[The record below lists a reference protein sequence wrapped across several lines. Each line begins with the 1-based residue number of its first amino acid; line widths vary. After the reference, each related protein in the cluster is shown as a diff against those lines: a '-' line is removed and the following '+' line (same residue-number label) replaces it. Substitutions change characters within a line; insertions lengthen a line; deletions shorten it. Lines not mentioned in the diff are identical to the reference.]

1 MKKLSTAVIS
11 KNAVKDQGD
20 GRISFDT
27 PVTVSSDDVHW
38 DGSRYDV
45 PSMDLSKY
53 DGKLRS
59 DHMYDWPSVLGHV
72 TGLAKQGKKLVIS
85 GIDFLVNQNPYA
97 QFAYEMV
104 KAGGATDL
112 SVGVEPGSA
121 EDDGLEHN
129 AVLAEISL
137 VGFGNNPA
145 AKINQIAKNAIEQS
159 EAQGLDTKD
168 FRDYLLTISG
178 NSLDQSNDDT
188 IKEDN
193 AMSEVKKNDA
203 DESKDDDQV
212 ETPTPADNPADEAPQ
227 SGDDA
232 QDEQPE
238 KDDDD
243 KDDDAVE
250 QNSLGEAVEKL
261 SAQVAKLS
269 KNAFDKSAKEPG
281 FVKGN
286 TAEAPASNLPK
297 DWKERTAMQISSY
310 WKAEKEGD
318 TDARVTLNKINKF
331 HKNLLH
337 EQGLDKNATDGAKG
351 LTSYGNFV
359 TSPELLTEI
368 EGFRSDYSAVLS
380 AFPFQQTNSLE
391 MAWLKR
397 DGDISMTH
405 VGIDPSHASDN
416 DNLKPLSE
424 YEGDIQRS
432 YLEELAAVTPVA
444 NSTTI
449 FLAADLLGDIAQG
462 YRTEYDR
469 KLSQL
474 VVARLEQA
482 IEEDASRSQGW
493 NESGTDTDIVKLG
506 NVRDAIFSIS
516 QGNGVLVM
524 NEASYGQLLGVLYS
538 TGNGSQTQVDALG
551 GTLPAIWGKR
561 VVVVPNDLMPTL
573 GDTAT
578 YKTFTVGDN
587 SDGAGTTDVTINHA
601 IFYVDPQVFSGRQ
614 NGGLRYDLSTDA
626 AYERSGTVYSAY
638 QRNEL
643 VVRGSM
649 FRGGAVRDTS
659 RVRGIRAA
667 NVIS

>member
-1 MKKLSTAVIS
+1 MKNLTTARIS

-20 GRISFDT
+20 GRISFDQ
-27 PVTVSSDDVHW
+27 PVVVSSDDVHW

-59 DHMYDWPSVLGHV
+59 DHMYDWPSILGHV
-72 TGLAKQGKKLVIS
+72 TGLAKQGKQLVIS

-112 SVGVEPGSA
+112 SVGVEPGA
-121 EDDGLEHN
+121 PGDDGLEHN

-178 NSLDQSNDDT
+178 NGKDQSTDDT
-188 IKEDN
+188 IKEN
-193 AMSEVKKNDA
+193 STMSDLKKNDGDDK
-203 DESKDDDQV
+203 DETTTVEPTV
-212 ETPTPADNPADEAPQ
+212 ETPTPSDNPADEAPQ
-227 SGDDA
+227 SGDDG

-238 KDDDD
+238 ASD

-250 QNSLGEAVEKL
+250 QNSANAAIAKLTAQVEKL
-261 SAQVAKLS
+261 AKH
-269 KNAFDKSAKEPG
+269 AFDKSAKEPA

-286 TAEAPASNLPK
+286 SGEAPASDLPK
-297 DWKERTAMQISSY
+297 DWRERTGLQISSY
-310 WKAEKEGD
+310 WQAKKQGD
-318 TDARVTLNKINKF
+318 SDAQVTLNKINKL
-331 HKNLLH
+331 HKAML
-337 EQGLDKNATDGAKG
+337 EKEGLAKNATKG
-351 LTSYGNFV
+351 LTDYGNFV

-368 EGFRSDYSAVLS
+368 EGVRTDYSAVLS
-380 AFPFQQTNSLE
+380 TFPFQQTNSLE
-391 MAWLKR
+391 MAWLQR

-405 VGIDPSHASDN
+405 VAIDPGHASDN
-416 DNLKPLSE
+416 DNLKPISE
-424 YEGDIQRS
+424 YDGDIKRS

-444 NSTTI
+444 NATTI

-462 YRTEYDR
+462 YRTEYER

-493 NESGTDTDIVKLG
+493 NESGSDTDAVKLN
-506 NVRDAIFSIS
+506 NVRDSIFSIS
-516 QGNGVLVM
+516 QGNGILVM
-524 NEASYGQLLGVLYS
+524 NEASFGQILGVLYS
-538 TGNGSQTQVDALG
+538 TGNGGQIAQGALTG
-551 GTLPAIWGKR
+551 ELPLVWGKR
-561 VVVVPNDLMPTL
+561 VLVVPNELLPTL
-573 GDTAT
+573 GDTTT

-587 SDGAGTTDVTINHA
+587 TDGAGTTNVTINHA
-601 IFYVDPQVFSGRQ
+601 IFYVDPGVFSGRQ

-659 RVRGIRAA
+659 RVRGVRAA